1 MTQTSVRGTD
11 TEEGIGTAARARATL
26 SHLLSM
32 PSAGAII
39 SVIAV
44 SILLSFASP
53 QFLSVENLT
62 LVARSFSFIAIAAM
76 GQFLVILTRG
86 IDISSGSVIGL
97 GGIVAA
103 LLSSNGVPPLLAVLG
118 GLGAAVVVGVVNGY
132 LVAGLGLV
140 SFMVTLGML
149 NVVRGL
155 DVAITRGYPISG
167 IDPII
172 KKLGQG
178 FVLGLPVPVWIMLIL
193 ALIMWWVMNR
203 TVLGRQ
209 MYAIGGNEEAARL
222 SGVRVRQIIA
232 LAFVLSA
239 LFAGIAG
246 VLLTAR
252 LGVAEA
258 NIGFGYELDIIAAA
272 VIGGASFFGG
282 IGSVVGVIWGAA
294 LLGIVR
300 NGMALLG
307 VDSFWQQVVIGV
319 VIILAV
325 AIDRL
330 RARST
335 IH

>member
-1 MTQTSVRGTD
+1 MSTQVTKTEPGSGTRG
-11 TEEGIGTAARARATL
+11 GARELVSRLVA
-26 SHLLSM
+26 M

-39 SVIAV
+39 SVVAV
-44 SILLSFASP
+44 SVFLTFASP
-53 QFLSVENLT
+53 QFLSVDNLT

-103 LLSSNGVPPLLAVLG
+103 LLSSNNVPPVLAVLG
-118 GLGAAVVVGVVNGY
+118 GLAAAALVGVVNGA

-155 DVAITRGYPISG
+155 DVAITRGYPISD
-167 IDPII
+167 IDPAI
-172 KKLGQG
+172 KQLGKG
-178 FVLGLPVPVWIMLIL
+178 FFLGLPLPVWIMLAL
-193 ALIMWWVMNR
+193 AVVMWWVMNR

-222 SGVRVRQIIA
+222 SGVKVRQIIA

-294 LLGIVR
+294 LLGVVR

-325 AIDRL
+325 VIDKL
-330 RARST
+330 RSRSS
-335 IH
+335 IR